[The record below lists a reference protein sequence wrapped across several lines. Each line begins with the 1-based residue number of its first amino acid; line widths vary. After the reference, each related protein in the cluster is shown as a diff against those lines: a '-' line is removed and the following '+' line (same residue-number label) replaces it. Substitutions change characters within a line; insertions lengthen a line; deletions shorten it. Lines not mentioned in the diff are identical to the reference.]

1 MKRPTHYWLMKSEPE
16 VYSID
21 DLKRDKKTLWTGVR
35 NYQARNS
42 MMGLDAV
49 MKVAKTPP
57 AVTMEVGDE
66 FIFYHSNAE
75 PPGCAGLGRIEKVG
89 QVDPEQFDKKSENF
103 EPKATKEKPMWY
115 CAEVGFKEKFARL
128 VPLEELRADKALAKM
143 VLLQKGSR
151 LSVQPVTKAEFDHV
165 VKLSQAKK

>member
-1 MKRPTHYWLMKSEPE
+1 MKRATHYWLMKSEPE

-42 MMGLDAV
+42 MMGADAV
-49 MKVAKTPP
+49 AKIAKTPP
-57 AVTMEVGDE
+57 AVTMEPGDE

-75 PPGCAGLGRIEKVG
+75 PPGCAGIGRIEKVG
-89 QVDPEQFDKKSENF
+89 QVDPEQFDKKLEGF
-103 EPKATKEKPMWY
+103 EPKATKDKPMWY
-115 CAEVGFKEKFARL
+115 CAEVGFKEKFQRL
-128 VPLEELRADKALAKM
+128 IPLEELRTDKTLSKM

-151 LSVQPVTKAEFDHV
+151 LSVQPVSKAEFDHI
-165 VKLSQAKK
+165 VKLAKQKA